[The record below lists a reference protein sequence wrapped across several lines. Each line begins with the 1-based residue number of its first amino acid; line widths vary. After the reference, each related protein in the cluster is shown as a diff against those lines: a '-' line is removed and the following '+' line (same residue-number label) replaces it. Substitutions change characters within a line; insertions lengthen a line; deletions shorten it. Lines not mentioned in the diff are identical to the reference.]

1 MEDNSQYWLAL
12 REGARRLLVEQ
23 ELIIT
28 VSKESEKDWNKL
40 ILFMADSMPERL
52 EFPTLETGRFSV
64 LRNLLPL
71 FDFDLKQP
79 EDLDVLWLPYPVDEL
94 ESALL
99 QMCSELLL
107 AGYPGCSG
115 CGYRDEEKNWD
126 ETIHRLSVQ
135 NIA

>member
-1 MEDNSQYWLAL
+1 MEDNSRYWLAL

-23 ELIIT
+23 ELVIT
-28 VSKESEKDWNKL
+28 VSKGREKDWNKL

-64 LRNLLPL
+64 LRNFLPL
-71 FDFDLKQP
+71 FDFELKQP

-135 NIA
+135 NSA

>member
-23 ELIIT
+23 ELVIT
-28 VSKESEKDWNKL
+28 VPKKREKHWNKL

-52 EFPTLETGRFSV
+52 EFPTLETGKFSV
-64 LRNLLPL
+64 SRNLQPL
-71 FDFDLKQP
+71 FDFELKQP
-79 EDLDVLWLPYPVDEL
+79 EDLDVLWLPYRVDEL
-94 ESALL
+94 ESELL

-115 CGYRDEEKNWD
+115 CGYRDEEKSWD
-126 ETIHRLSVQ
+126 ETTHRLSVQ
-135 NIA
+135 NST